1 MIAVI
6 VFIVILGTL
15 VFVHEAGH
23 FFVARRNGI
32 ACEEFG
38 IGFPPRIAGFFKDKK
53 GKRRWVFGNKKIEEA
68 IKEKDETVYSLNLI
82 PIGGFVRIKG
92 EDGEDKN
99 ARDSFASQ
107 SIFVRF
113 KVLFAG
119 VAMNFIVG
127 ALFFGFAFYLGLP
140 EAIGDEDVAPNA
152 KVQIS
157 VVAKD
162 SPASKAKL
170 QVGDTIVSTL
180 ENGKEK
186 DVSKVSNIRTATEEK
201 GGQNIELKILHP
213 GEDDPVVVSVFVR
226 KKENT
231 PEGQG
236 AIGIELLR
244 TSFAKYGFFQS
255 MWMGVETTGR
265 IVVAI
270 FQFLGDLIVRLFTPK
285 PMVADV
291 AGPVGIAVMTG
302 QVAKMGL
309 AFTLQFVAMLSVN
322 LAVINLLPL
331 PALDGGRILFLI
343 IEKIKGKPVSE
354 KFEGI
359 VHTAGFIFLMSLMIL
374 VTIKDFKTFEIIQ
387 KIKDLF

>member
-1 MIAVI
+1 MITVI
-6 VFIVILGTL
+6 IFIAILGTL

-38 IGFPPRIAGFFKDKK
+38 LGFPPRIVGFYKDKK
-53 GKRRWVFGNKKIEEA
+53 GKRRWVFGNKEIEEA
-68 IKEKDETVYSLNLI
+68 IKAKDETVYSLNLI
-82 PIGGFVRIKG
+82 PIGGFVKIKG
-92 EDGEDKN
+92 EDGEDKK
-99 ARDSFASQ
+99 AVDSFASQ

-119 VAMNFIVG
+119 VAMNFIIG
-127 ALFFGFAFYLGLP
+127 ALLFGFAFYLGLP
-140 EAIGDEDVAPNA
+140 EAISDDEIASNA

-157 VVAKD
+157 AVAKD
-162 SPASKAKL
+162 TPAKAANL
-170 QVGDTIVSTL
+170 QVGDTIVATL
-180 ENGKEK
+180 QSGKEIK
-186 DVSKVSNIRTATEEK
+186 ISKVSDLKNVTEGME
-201 GGQNIELKILHP
+201 GQNVELKILHP
-213 GEDDPVVVSVFVR
+213 GEKEPVLVSVLVR
-226 KKENT
+226 EKNNI
-231 PEGQG
+231 PEGEG

-244 TSFAKYGFFQS
+244 TSFVKYGFWNS

-265 IVVAI
+265 IIVAI
-270 FQFLGDLIVRLFTPK
+270 FEFLGDLLVRLFTPK
-285 PMVADV
+285 PMVSDV

-354 KFEGI
+354 KFEGM
-359 VHTAGFIFLMSLMIL
+359 VHTAGFIFLMSLMII
-374 VTIKDFKTFEIIQ
+374 VTIKDFKTFEILQ
-387 KIKDLF
+387 KIRELF